1 MMGRRF
7 SLKLP
12 TVIVHTVTM
21 KLPEA
26 AMSKWKSW
34 RLFGI
39 SRVKLYDYEEMTNG
53 GKVKITLDSLKS
65 LKTSHIL

>member
-12 TVIVHTVTM
+12 TVIVHTVGM

-26 AMSKWKSW
+26 ATSMGISW

-39 SRVKLYDYEEMTNG
+39 IWVKLDDYEKMKNG
-53 GKVKITLDSLKS
+53 GKVKITLDYLKS